1 VNIVIEVKIVD
12 RKSSVLSPSTLAC
25 LRQVATINLTA
36 GCAHDCVYCYIRG
49 YSNYPGEARVT
60 LYGNTVEKLRT
71 ELLRKRSAVST
82 VYFSPSSD
90 LFQPIPDV
98 LEMAYQ
104 VLQLLFKHQIQVT
117 FLTKG
122 VIPQKHMRLL
132 ADNAPLVSAEI
143 GLITLDDTVGRLFE
157 PAAARAN
164 RRLAQISELVRSGI
178 KTEVRLD
185 PIIPGFTDDESSLRE
200 LIAAIGGCG
209 IKSIAASTLFLRPA
223 IMGSLRKH
231 LSPEQFAKLVAAM
244 SSTGRMD
251 IQAENSSVQ
260 SASMENR
267 RRIYNRIQSIATE
280 FGIEAKICACKNPDL
295 AQSSCGIAGQWKQPS
310 GMSLPQLFK

>member
-36 GCAHDCVYCYIRG
+36 GCAHDCLYCYIRG
-49 YSNYPGEARVT
+49 YP
-60 LYGNTVEKLRT
+60 
-71 ELLRKRSAVST
+71 
-82 VYFSPSSD
+82 
-90 LFQPIPDV
+90 
-98 LEMAYQ
+98 
-104 VLQLLFKHQIQVT
+104 
-117 FLTKG
+117 
-122 VIPQKHMRLL
+122 
-132 ADNAPLVSAEI
+132 
-143 GLITLDDTVGRLFE
+143 
-157 PAAARAN
+157 RAN

-200 LIAAIGGCG
+200 LIGAIGGCG
-209 IKSIAASTLFLRPA
+209 IKSIAASTLFSRPA

-231 LSPEQFAKLVAAM
+231 LSPEQFAKLITAM
-244 SSTGRMD
+244 SATGRMH
-251 IQAENSSVQ
+251 IQAENSCVQ